1 MSERIYPMSV
11 KDAADRIC
19 GKRALILCHVNPD
32 GDAVGTAAA
41 LAELLRLTG
50 GDGKVVTPSPVPDR
64 LSFIIGEADT
74 SYTDGM
80 ESDFELILAVDTA
93 SPSQLGELSFIADK
107 TDISFDHHGN
117 CTLYSPHVLYPHSAA
132 ASLVVLDLFFELE
145 MAGKIAGDPSGMLR
159 RIYAALASD
168 TGSFKYSNTNAD
180 AFAAASEICRRL
192 ENVPVCGNAPID
204 GMTTADISAALFDS
218 VTKKDVTMRRL
229 SYNNMR
235 YICGGHIAISVITAE
250 EMAAEGL
257 VMDDLGGMVDCVRSI
272 EGTVA
277 GIALKDAGKGVWRGS
292 SRANVDFDV
301 SVPASKL
308 SGGGHKRAAGF
319 KVEAYSAESAISTVE
334 KIFGEALSAEGLL

>member
-11 KDAADRIC
+11 KDAADKIC
-19 GKRALILCHVNPD
+19 GKRALIFCHVNPD
-32 GDAVGTAAA
+32 GDAIGTATA

-50 GDGKVVTPSPVPDR
+50 GDGRVVTPSPVPER
-64 LSFIIGEADT
+64 LSFMIGGTDT

-80 ESDFELILAVDTA
+80 ESDYELILTVDTA

-117 CTLYSPHVLYPHSAA
+117 CTLYSPHVLYPDSAA
-132 ASLVVLDLFFELE
+132 AGLIVLDLFLELE
-145 MAGKIAGDPSGMLR
+145 ASGKITGDSSGMLR

-168 TGSFKYSNTNAD
+168 TGSFKYSNTNAA
-180 AFAAASEICRRL
+180 AFTAASEICKRL
-192 ENVPVCGNAPID
+192 ADAPIGGNAPID
-204 GMTTADISAALFDS
+204 SMTAADISAALFDS
-218 VTKKDVTMRRL
+218 VTKKDVAVRRL

-235 YICGGHIAISVITAE
+235 YVCDGLIALSVITAR
-250 EMAAEGL
+250 EMADNGL

-272 EGTVA
+272 EGTVV
-277 GIALKDAGKGVWRGS
+277 GIALKDAGDGVWRGS

-319 KVEAYSAESAISTVE
+319 KVQADSAESAVAIVD
-334 KIFGEALSAEGLL
+334 KIFGDALSAEGLL